1 MGAEPGDNFHFLL
14 RQQKWLITWRAPV
27 ELRSQMLPILLQPI
41 WGDKEVYEQPE
52 KYFDEVIEIN
62 LDELEP
68 HINGPF
74 TQDLA
79 WLLE

>member
-1 MGAEPGDNFHFLL
+1 MAEYLSGTGRTEIANAADAVAEHL
-14 RQQKWLITWRAPV
+14 R
-27 ELRSQMLPILLQPI
+27 
-41 WGDKEVYEQPE
+41 GDKDVYENPD

-74 TQDLA
+74 TPDLA
-79 WLLE
+79 WP